1 MAKKTEPITVITYS
15 LLIVVNIL
23 LHMVLSGVAV
33 SRLITQI
40 FTEVTGIF
48 SSIGFVVAW
57 LFSTIFSVTG
67 IYLIG
72 LIIAFEFVILPL
84 MVRYKY
90 LTIQP
95 SLLLSFIFAIYL
107 MLFARIVGVVFS

>member
-15 LLIVVNIL
+15 LLIVTNIL
-23 LHMVLSGVAV
+23 LHMVLSGVEV

-48 SSIGFVVAW
+48 NSIAFVFSW
-57 LFSTIFSVTG
+57 LFNTLFSVTG

-72 LIIAFEFVILPL
+72 LVIAFEFLLLPL

-90 LTIQP
+90 VTLRP
-95 SLLLSFIFAIYL
+95 NLLISFIFAIYL
-107 MLFARIVGVVFS
+107 MLFARIVGVVFG